1 MFYNERYD
9 AIISIL
15 TKRNGASVH
24 YLANALH
31 VSEPTIRRDLTV
43 LEQEGRIK
51 RSFGGA
57 VINESKT
64 SEISLMLRESE
75 DGKAKNIIARKAA
88 AHISD
93 GSVIFLDA
101 SSTVSKLIPYLSE
114 FSDLTVITNG
124 PKTSMKLAER
134 HIKSF
139 CTGGYL
145 LENSVACVGKTAEEM
160 VSRFHADVF
169 FFSGRGISL
178 DGDIT
183 DSSIEESELRQVM
196 MRRAEKNVFLCTHQ
210 KIGTRYFY
218 RLCHLDEIDDMI
230 CDTPLPPELSEQLSK
245 NTKRRG

>member
-57 VINESKT
+57 VINDSKT

-75 DGKAKNIIARKAA
+75 DGKSKDMIAQKALA
-88 AHISD
+88 YLKD
-93 GSVIFLDA
+93 DSVVFLDA
-101 SSTVSKLIPYLSE
+101 SSTVSRLIPHLAA
-114 FSDLTVITNG
+114 FSNLTVITNG
-124 PKTSMKLAER
+124 PKNSLKLAEL

-139 CTGGYL
+139 CTGGHL
-145 LENSVACVGKTAEEM
+145 LENSIAYVGKFAEEFI
-160 VSRFHADVF
+160 SHFHADVF
-169 FFSGRGISL
+169 FFSSRGIARN
-178 DGDIT
+178 GDIT
-183 DSSIEESELRQVM
+183 DSSIEESELRKVM
-196 MRRAEKNVFLCTHQ
+196 MRHAEKNIFLCTDQ
-210 KIGTRYFY
+210 KIGKRYFY
-218 RLCHLDEIDDMI
+218 QLCRLNEVDAMI
-230 CDTPLPPELSEQLSK
+230 CNAALPPELVEATARK
-245 NTKRRG
+245 KGAEK